1 MLPSGASR
9 DYPKLKAGFSIPS
22 APPMGNTNLLS
33 TRTWERCG
41 RLSKDVAQRFLVL
54 EAEVRSPNTSSFH
67 ALLNLPFV
75 ATGQQWQRTGSKK
88 RGTYVFKSNFLFSSG
103 TWPVTGCRNVLRLS
117 LWLQRKKRRESCHQL
132 GVTTQRMAGHGRSC
146 GSVPLQGQEDAG
158 GWSRR
163 ETEA

>member
-67 ALLNLPFV
+67 ALLNPPFV
-75 ATGQQWQRTGSKK
+75 AAGQQWQRTEAKNRELTFSSQTFCSPLGPGQSLGVEMCCVFHCGCRGK
-88 RGTYVFKSNFLFSSG
+88 RGERELPSAGSHNPKDG
-103 TWPVTGCRNVLRLS
+103 RPWKE
-117 LWLQRKKRRESCHQL
+117 LWLCSPAGSGRCRWVES
-132 GVTTQRMAGHGRSC
+132 GR
-146 GSVPLQGQEDAG
+146 D
-158 GWSRR
+158 
-163 ETEA
+163 

>member
-1 MLPSGASR
+1 
-9 DYPKLKAGFSIPS
+9 
-22 APPMGNTNLLS
+22 MGNTNLLS
-33 TRTWERCG
+33 TKTWERCG

-67 ALLNLPFV
+67 ALPNLPFV
-75 ATGQQWQRTGSKK
+75 AAGQQWQRTEAKKAGNLRFQVKLFVLLWDLASHWVSKCVASFIVAAEEK
-88 RGTYVFKSNFLFSSG
+88 EE
-103 TWPVTGCRNVLRLS
+103 
-117 LWLQRKKRRESCHQL
+117 RESCHQL

-158 GWSRR
+158 GWSRG